1 MGIYSPFGMAKVH
14 VGGSTAGP
22 TGIGTAVPDT
32 AAAAIPDTCAICAT
46 VAPSVGAIGPDGAAV
61 HDVTNVVMA
70 KRPKVRIVVIVL
82 ILIDGK
88 LFAGLLAKLDARAAH
103 LIAEILMFYMR
114 QALERLGCHSMLMA
128 QHPSE
133 TSNSIIDGT
142 GGIAVDEL

>member
-1 MGIYSPFGMAKVH
+1 MAKVH
-14 VGGSTAGP
+14 VSGSTAGP

-32 AAAAIPDTCAICAT
+32 AAAAIPDTCAICAR
-46 VAPSVGAIGPDGAAV
+46 VAPSVAGAGAIGPDGAAL

-114 QALERLGCHSMLMA
+114 QALARLGYHNMLMA